1 MSEDGNCRSSIISI
15 LLENFP
21 SLQHL
26 SKRLNSYQ
34 TLPPACKHFILNPKL
49 LLKSFSHLIKGL
61 CNKKKQLL
69 ANYSTAKQF
78 FPFLK
83 SLACDTTTRL
93 LRT

>member
-34 TLPPACKHFILNPKL
+34 TLPPAYKHFILNPKL

-61 CNKKKQLL
+61 CNKKNNYLRIIQQL
-69 ANYSTAKQF
+69 NNF
-78 FPFLK
+78 FHFLNP
-83 SLACDTTTRL
+83 SHVIQRRGC
-93 LRT
+93 